1 MERLML
7 FLYGNKNIVGS
18 LAALGALGLF
28 FAGVIHE
35 FWFAIVLGSYG
46 IGYLAA
52 PSSRAFETSLS
63 AQMDSA
69 QIQSSLDDL
78 ANGIKGRVQ
87 KEVSDL
93 VASISQSI
101 IAILPTLT
109 KNTAVA
115 DQNTYTI
122 RQTAL
127 EYLPETL
134 KNYMSLPPAFRNLYP
149 VQDGKTATQLLV
161 EQLTLLDS
169 KMKEIV
175 TNFLSNDS
183 QALIANGR
191 FLADKFKTEN
201 FLTPVG

>member
-1 MERLML
+1 ML

-28 FAGVIHE
+28 FAGVVHSLWLE
-35 FWFAIVLGSYG
+35 IVLGAYG
-46 IGYLAA
+46 IGYLAT
-52 PSSRAFETSLS
+52 PTSKALESDLS
-63 AQMDSA
+63 AQMSSAEIKAALDS
-69 QIQSSLDDL
+69 L
-78 ANGIKGRVQ
+78 AHDINGRVP
-87 KEVSDL
+87 KEVEAL
-93 VASISQSI
+93 VTSISQSI

-109 KNTAVA
+109 KDGNAA

-134 KNYMSLPPAFRNLYP
+134 NNYLKLPPAFRSLYP
-149 VQDGKTATQLLV
+149 VQDGKSATALLV
-161 EQLTLLDS
+161 EQLTLLDA

-175 TNFLSNDS
+175 NNYLSNDS
-183 QALIANGR
+183 QALVANGR

-201 FLTPVG
+201 FLTPV